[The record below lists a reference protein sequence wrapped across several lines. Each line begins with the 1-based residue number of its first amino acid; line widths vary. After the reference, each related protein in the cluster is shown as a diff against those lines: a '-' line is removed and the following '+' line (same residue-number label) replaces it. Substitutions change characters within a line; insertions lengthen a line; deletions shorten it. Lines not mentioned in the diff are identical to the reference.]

1 MSIRAIALELYRA
14 QQRVNRLEIE
24 KENAPPQEKD
34 RIHTELQLALTEM
47 KRMRRMLDGAKTE
60 SPFTK
65 GSARRHG
72 R

>member
-14 QQRVNRLEIE
+14 QQQVNRLEIE

-34 RIHTELQLALTEM
+34 RIDDELQRALAEL
-47 KRMRRMLDGAKTE
+47 KQFRRMLDGAKTE

-65 GSARRHG
+65 RPAHRYGH
-72 R
+72 